1 MMEYKDKAIK
11 ITIITSLTCYGLLS
25 ISILSIDYGIT
36 ILQVLFLSMPVYL
49 TIFIIHEIYKIFV
62 LSKNIE
68 IQINILVNSYQKE
81 LKERR
86 RWRYLLKG

>member
-1 MMEYKDKAIK
+1 MMEYKGNTTN
-11 ITIITSLTCYGLLS
+11 ITIIISLICYGLLS
-25 ISILSIDYGIT
+25 ISILSIDNGVT
-36 ILQVLFLSMPVYL
+36 ILQALVLAMPMYLSL
-49 TIFIIHEIYKIFV
+49 FIMHEIYKIFI

-86 RWRYLLKG
+86 RWRYLLKC